1 MSEVAVAQ
9 HGTEPTSEER
19 FDAFVAAR
27 GSALWRSAWLL
38 TGDRHLAEDLVQTA
52 LAKAWPKWKAIADEG
67 RFEASAA
74 ECTASARSRPTG
86 VGDVRHVPAFRY
98 CAPGVSGA
106 GAALGGDDGLVLE
119 QWGAGFLGA
128 TTQPEGHCASSRGGL
143 PYLSLRD
150 DWGNALINNTYKN
163 NGFFG
168 NPTNGDFEQL
178 NLQNN
183 EPTNCYRGNT
193 NTSGKLSAGSAA
205 LQLQCVAVSQ
215 KFIEPTAAQR
225 AAKQPS
231 LGDVPPEKP
240 HDMDIDNE
248 NSAAFVLSFGAFRF
262 FDGGDLTWNL
272 EPKLVSPI
280 NLVGPVDVYQ
290 TDHHGLD
297 RSNNPLLIRGLAP
310 TVAVMNNGPR
320 KGNEAG
326 AHATLKAQTTLQ
338 AFYQLHQT
346 LMVDADRNTDPAF
359 IANTDQSGGPK
370 DGNYIKLS
378 VAPDGKTYTITIPAT
393 GHSRTYQ
400 TKAK

>member
-1 MSEVAVAQ
+1 MVGGLSNPMNIPRFAYCLLAVLGGLASTRAFAGAKDKTLDIYWVDSEGGGSTLIV
-9 HGTEPTSEER
+9 TPTDESVLIDSGNPGGR
-19 FDAFVAAR
+19 DSARIVAAAKAAGLTR
-27 GSALWRSAWLL
+27 IDNMMITHFHGDHFGGAAEIAAAMPVGTVWDKGIPETDPDNKPASPFPLRIKPYREMKVDQRELL
-38 TGDRHLAEDLVQTA
+38 T
-52 LAKAWPKWKAIADEG
+52 PG
-67 RFEASAA
+67 RIIPLREA
-74 ECTASARSRPTG
+74 
-86 VGDVRHVPAFRY
+86 
-98 CAPGVSGA
+98 A
-106 GAALGGDDGLVLE
+106 GA
-119 QWGAGFLGA
+119 
-128 TTQPEGHCASSRGGL
+128 
-143 PYLSLRD
+143 
-150 DWGNALINNTYKN
+150 
-163 NGFFG
+163 
-168 NPTNGDFEQL
+168 
-178 NLQNN
+178 
-183 EPTNCYRGNT
+183 
-193 NTSGKLSAGSAA
+193 AA

-338 AFYQLHQT
+338 AVYQLHQT